1 MKKRN
6 IATIL
11 MSGVLGSFLLSLSA
25 FYAQSA
31 ELGPKPTVS
40 SPRLYV
46 IDCGTLIYNKPES
59 YNLKREEVKDTN
71 MSVTC
76 YLVVHPKG
84 TLLFDT
90 GLSDTLIG
98 RPVYENVIRGY
109 SQIKFNTLKG
119 QLADIGYSP
128 ESIDYLVLSHL
139 HWDHTGNANYFTNSK
154 WLIPKQEYD
163 VGFGPDVKLPYN
175 YKDYAALQGNRVEFI
190 SGDFDVF
197 GDGSVKILQTPGHTK
212 GHVSLYVNLKNTGG
226 VVLTGD
232 LYHYREELTLQR
244 MPDAEKTVGT
254 PESREK
260 INEFVRRTNSQ
271 LWIGHSMEFF
281 RSARKA
287 PAWYD

>member
-1 MKKRN
+1 
-6 IATIL
+6 

-212 GHVSLYVNLKNTGG
+212 GHVSL
-226 VVLTGD
+226 
-232 LYHYREELTLQR
+232 
-244 MPDAEKTVGT
+244 
-254 PESREK
+254 
-260 INEFVRRTNSQ
+260 
-271 LWIGHSMEFF
+271 W
-281 RSARKA
+281 RSSA
-287 PAWYD
+287 DG

>member
-1 MKKRN
+1 
-6 IATIL
+6 
-11 MSGVLGSFLLSLSA
+11 
-25 FYAQSA
+25 
-31 ELGPKPTVS
+31 
-40 SPRLYV
+40 
-46 IDCGTLIYNKPES
+46 
-59 YNLKREEVKDTN
+59 

-271 LWIGHSMEFF
+271 LWIGHSCY
-281 RSARKA
+281 RSSENVVF
-287 PAWYD
+287 

>member
-1 MKKRN
+1 MKQRN
-6 IATIL
+6 IPKIF
-11 MSGVLGSFLLSLSA
+11 MCVVLGSFLLSLSA

-40 SPRLYV
+40 SVRLYV
-46 IDCGTLIYNKPES
+46 IDCGTLVYNKPES
-59 YNLKREEVKDTN
+59 YNLKREEVQDTN
-71 MSVTC
+71 MPVTC

-84 TLLFDT
+84 TLLYDT

-98 RPVYENVIRGY
+98 RPIYENVIRGY

-119 QLADIGYSP
+119 QLADIGYFP

-139 HWDHTGNANYFTNSK
+139 HWDHTGNAHYFTNSK
-154 WLIPKQEYD
+154 LLMPKQEYD
-163 VGFGPDVKLPYN
+163 AGFGPDVKLPYS
-175 YKDYAALQGNRVEFI
+175 YKDYAALANRAEFI

-197 GDGSVKILQTPGHTK
+197 SDGSVKILQTPGHTK

-244 MPDAEKTVGT
+244 MPDVEKTAGT

-260 INEFVRRTNSQ
+260 IKEFVKRTNSQ

-281 RSARKA
+281 RNARKA